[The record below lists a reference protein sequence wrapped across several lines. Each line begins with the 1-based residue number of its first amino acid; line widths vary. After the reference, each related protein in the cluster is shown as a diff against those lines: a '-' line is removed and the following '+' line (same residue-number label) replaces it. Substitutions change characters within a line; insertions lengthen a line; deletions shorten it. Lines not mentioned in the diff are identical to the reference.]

1 MGDVAMPENKAPLFG
16 NIRELVDSLQSEGR
30 YTFDRNDALAALETN
45 AVALKKAIARLAS
58 KKRVVVP
65 RRGFYVIVP
74 IEYRAFGAPPPSWFI
89 DDLMH
94 LIGRPYYVGVLSA
107 SALHGAAHQ
116 QPQEFQVISD
126 RPQRPMQVGR
136 GKIRFMVKRHITRS
150 YVDELKTETGTMLIS
165 TPETT
170 ALDLLRYV
178 YAAAG
183 LGNVVTVLAELAER
197 IDPLKLTEAAKA
209 ERELAYAQRLGYL
222 LDLVGAEQQ
231 SSALAQ
237 YVAENQPRPISL
249 APGRPQRG
257 HHTDRR
263 WQVIENEE
271 IGADL

>member
-1 MGDVAMPENKAPLFG
+1 MPEHKAPLFRSIG
-16 NIRELVDSLQSEGR
+16 ELVDSLQSDGR
-30 YTFDRNDALAALETN
+30 YTFNRNDALAALGTN

-94 LIGRPYYVGVLSA
+94 HVGRPYYVGVLSA
-107 SALHGAAHQ
+107 SALQGAAHQ

-126 RPQRPMQVGR
+126 RPQRPVQVGR
-136 GKIRFMVKRHITRS
+136 GRIRFMVKKHITRS
-150 YVDELKTETGTMLIS
+150 HVDELKTETGTMLVS
-165 TPETT
+165 APETT

-178 YAAAG
+178 HAAAG

-197 IDPLKLTEAAKA
+197 IDPLKLVEAAKA
-209 ERELAYAQRLGYL
+209 ERELAYAQRLGYI

-231 SSALAQ
+231 SSGLARF
-237 YVAENQPRPISL
+237 VAENQSRATSL
-249 APGRPQRG
+249 APGRPRRG
-257 HHTDRR
+257 HHTNRR
-263 WQVIENEE
+263 WQVVVNEE
-271 IGADL
+271 IRADL